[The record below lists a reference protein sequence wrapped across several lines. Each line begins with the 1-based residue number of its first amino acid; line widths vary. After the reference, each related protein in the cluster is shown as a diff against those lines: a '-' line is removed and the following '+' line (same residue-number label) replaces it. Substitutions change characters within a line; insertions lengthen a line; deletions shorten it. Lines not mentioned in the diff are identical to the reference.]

1 MTAPRTVL
9 YVHSSA
15 GGYGADRQL
24 ALIAAGL
31 DPRRYRP
38 RVVLA
43 TDGPLVAEL
52 RAAGVETRVAPLAVL
67 RRAELSPGGLAR
79 VAGRLALTSDLARGV
94 ALVHSNTSVTLSGA
108 LAARRARV
116 PHLWHV
122 REIYTERAWPV
133 YRRLLG
139 SADALACVS
148 GAVRAQFPA
157 GEPRAR
163 LVPDGLALP
172 TESGPESGPGSGS
185 EPGSG
190 SGSGAAERA
199 AGGPLVCLVLG
210 RISAWK
216 GQEVLLRA
224 VARVPEAVAVVAG
237 DAWPGQEHHE
247 AALRRLAAEL
257 GIAGRTRFAGFVADP
272 RPLYAGA
279 DVVVV
284 PSTRPDPLPN
294 AALEA
299 AAAGCCVVASR
310 HGGLPEIIR
319 DGETGLLVAP
329 GDPLDLAAALG
340 RLAADRTL
348 GPRLGA
354 AARIDVRERYAA
366 GRLLT
371 AVQALY
377 DELLVNPS

>member
-1 MTAPRTVL
+1 MTGARPVL
-9 YVHSSA
+9 LVHSSA

-24 ALIAAGL
+24 ALIAGGL
-31 DPRRYRP
+31 DPSRYRA

-43 TDGPLVAEL
+43 TDGPLVGEL
-52 RAAGVETRVAPLAVL
+52 RAAGVETRVAGLAVL
-67 RRAELSPGGLAR
+67 RRAELSPGGLVR
-79 VAGRLALTSDLARGV
+79 VAGRLAATSDLARDA

-122 REIYTERAWPV
+122 REIYTERAWPA
-133 YRRLLG
+133 YRRLLR

-148 GAVRAQFPA
+148 GAVRAQFPEA
-157 GEPRAR
+157 DPRAR
-163 LVPDGLALP
+163 VLLDGLALP
-172 TESGPESGPGSGS
+172 DAGPGRGVRSD
-185 EPGSG
+185 PG
-190 SGSGAAERA
+190 A
-199 AGGPLVCLVLG
+199 PLTCLVLG
-210 RISAWK
+210 RLSSWK
-216 GQEVLLRA
+216 GQDVLLRA
-224 VARVPEAVAVVAG
+224 VARVPRAVAVVAG
-237 DAWPGQEHHE
+237 DAWPGQERHE

-257 GIAGRTRFAGFVADP
+257 GLAERARFVGFVTDP

-310 HGGLPEIIR
+310 HGGLPEIVR

-329 GDPLDLAAALG
+329 GDPVDLAGALRRLADDPDLG
-340 RLAADRTL
+340 R
-348 GPRLGA
+348 RLGS
-354 AARIDVRERYAA
+354 AARADVSRRFAPA
-366 GRLLT
+366 RLL
-371 AVQALY
+371 AGVQALY
-377 DELLVNPS
+377 DELLST